1 LRSIRHASA
10 PRATLRR
17 LTLVAALVGPLAGC
31 GGTGGLFS
39 FPPQVRGNRVDEEV
53 LAQLVPGTSTR
64 QDVIALIGSPTAR
77 ATFDDNTWIYI
88 SEVTRPVIAGTQGVE
103 DQQVDVLTFNEQG
116 VLKAVA
122 RKTQE
127 DALPVEVVDRT
138 TPSPGTEASW
148 WQQLLGNV
156 GKFTAAAPDSK
167 QGAQGTSTNPGNF

>member
-1 LRSIRHASA
+1 
-10 PRATLRR
+10 
-17 LTLVAALVGPLAGC
+17 
-31 GGTGGLFS
+31 
-39 FPPQVRGNRVDEEV
+39 
-53 LAQLVPGTSTR
+53 
-64 QDVIALIGSPTAR
+64 
-77 ATFDDNTWIYI
+77 
-88 SEVTRPVIAGTQGVE
+88 
-103 DQQVDVLTFNEQG
+103 
-116 VLKAVA
+116 LKAVA